1 MLDLI
6 ALSSVISIIF
16 KHLIISPTKQNLCP
30 YLHSEPHPPHLIVPP
45 PPLQVPEQS
54 PLNNEYYMLSLREGK
69 LELRVNGGGGEAV
82 LLAKRSFNDGRPYT
96 VTVLK
101 RRREYVLFS

>member
-1 MLDLI
+1 M
-6 ALSSVISIIF
+6 SS
-16 KHLIISPTKQNLCP
+16 C
-30 YLHSEPHPPHLIVPP
+30 PP
-45 PPLQVPEQS
+45 PPSQVPEQS

-82 LLAKRSFNDGRPYT
+82 LLSKRSFNDGRPYT

-101 RRREYVLFS
+101 RRREYVLFSYRGLGLGETRVNG